1 MKEFFNMF
9 HGEAN
14 HMVATFIQHTVQAP
28 DSFLTILIRK
38 YFNMCKKSILI

>member
-14 HMVATFIQHTVQAP
+14 HMVATFIQHTVQAA
-28 DSFLTILIRK
+28 DRQYFLRH
-38 YFNMCKKSILI
+38 